1 MPRTV
6 LIIEDDEDTRSIYRS
21 ALEKHGYRVVVATQ
35 GAEGVHLARRGL
47 PDLILLDIRMPV
59 MDGYGAA
66 RYLKSDPAT
75 RTIPICAI
83 SAYDAEEG
91 ADEES
96 ETSARA
102 DFDCFLMKPLAPERI
117 VEEVGRRI
125 GPALPPGADPA
136 GAAEPAPAAG

>member
-21 ALEKHGYRVVVATQ
+21 ALEEQGYRVVTATQ
-35 GAEGVHLARRGL
+35 GAEGVHLARRTS

-59 MDGYGAA
+59 MDGWGAA

-83 SAYDAEEG
+83 SAFEAE
-91 ADEES
+91 DEES
-96 ETSARA
+96 ETSGRA
-102 DFDCFLMKPLAPERI
+102 DFDCFLMKPLPLNAI
-117 VEEVGRRI
+117 VEEVARRI
-125 GPALPPGADPA
+125 GPALPPGDDPE
-136 GAAEPAPAAG
+136 GLAEPAPAAG